1 MLSTYLCKQRSVNLY
16 LTEATE
22 GLEPTKKKN
31 NITMVI
37 VLLSELLCIP

>member
-22 GLEPTKKKN
+22 GLEPTKKN